1 MSTVKRDRRR
11 TSAQPPLAGLGNAH
25 RRRTKIVATVGPAT
39 DDPAVLEAL
48 LAAGVDCLRINFSHG
63 AAEEREMRARRIR
76 EVSSKTGHD
85 VGIMGD
91 LQGPKIR
98 IESFRDGSV
107 VLESGAEFVLDTEM
121 DPSSGTREGV
131 GVAYRN
137 LHRDVAPGDYLLLD
151 DGLILFEVLDVTGT
165 KILNR
170 VARGGTLRNKKG
182 VNKQGGGLSAPA
194 LTNKDREDIAQ
205 AARLGLDFV
214 AVSFARNAADI
225 EEARSL
231 VRKAES
237 HAHIVAKIER
247 AEAVENINEIMTA
260 SDVIMVARGDLA
272 VEVGYA
278 SMTGLQKGLIRLAR
292 AKNKV
297 SITATQMLESM
308 IHSGSPT
315 RAEVSDVANAVM
327 DGSDAIML
335 SAETAVGSNPVAAVR
350 TMAEV
355 AVGAEKHEQFSRAAN
370 YRLDD
375 VFKYV
380 DEAIAM
386 AAMYTANHL
395 DVKAIVAMTESGATS
410 LWMSR
415 VRSGIPVF
423 AFTRH
428 ESTRRRVT
436 IYRGVYP
443 IDFDVLAAG
452 SSRRMYAYV
461 FDRLIREE
469 AVAPGDRILLTR
481 GEFEGIAGGTNTM
494 QVLTVPEIVDSSD
507 GDD

>member
-1 MSTVKRDRRR
+1 MSQIKRDRRGLD
-11 TSAQPPLAGLGNAH
+11 PGVLARPAETH

-39 DDPAVLEAL
+39 DDAKVLAAL
-48 LAAGVDCLRINFSHG
+48 IEAGVDCMRVNFSHG
-63 AAEEREMRARRIR
+63 KGEDREQRVRLIR
-76 EVSSKTGHD
+76 EVSADLGRD

-98 IESFRDGSV
+98 IEAFADGEAL
-107 VLESGAEFVLDTEM
+107 LEPGAQFVLDTDM
-121 DPSSGTREGV
+121 DPKGGNAEAV
-131 GVAYRN
+131 GVAYKA
-137 LHRDVAPGDYLLLD
+137 LQKDVSAGDFLLLD
-151 DGLILFEVLDVTGT
+151 DGLILLEVVDVSG
-165 KILNR
+165 NR
-170 VARGGTLRNKKG
+170 IITNVTRGGTLRNNKG

-194 LTNKDREDIAQ
+194 LTEKDRKDIR
-205 AARLGLDFV
+205 AAAALGLDFL
-214 AVSFARNAADI
+214 AVSFAREAADI
-225 EEARSL
+225 EEARWLLRS
-231 VRKAES
+231 EGS
-237 HAHIVAKIER
+237 QAHVVAKIER
-247 AEAVENINEIMTA
+247 AEAVENIDEIMTA

-292 AKNKV
+292 ARNKV

-327 DGSDAIML
+327 DGSDAVML
-335 SAETAVGSNPVAAVR
+335 SAETAVGSNPVEAVQ
-350 TMAEV
+350 TMANV
-355 AVGAEKHEQFSRAAN
+355 AVGAEKHESFSRAAN
-370 YRLDD
+370 YRIDD
-375 VFKYV
+375 VFRHV

-386 AAMYTANHL
+386 ASMYTANHL
-395 DVKAIVAMTESGATS
+395 DVRAIAAMTESGSTS

-436 IYRGVYP
+436 MYRGVYP
-443 IDFDVLAAG
+443 IDFDVLSAG
-452 SSRRMYAYV
+452 SSQRMYEAV
-461 FDRLIREE
+461 FDRLLREG
-469 AVAPGDRILLTR
+469 AVAPGDRILVTR
-481 GEFEGIAGGTNTM
+481 GEFEGISGGTNTM
-494 QVLTVPEIVDSSD
+494 QILTVPEPGRAAD

>member
-1 MSTVKRDRRR
+1 MPEVKRERRR
-11 TSAQPPLAGLGNAH
+11 QSVDPLARIGEPH

-39 DDPAVLEAL
+39 DDPAVLEEL
-48 LAAGVDCLRINFSHG
+48 LAAGADCLRINFSHG
-63 AAEEREMRARRIR
+63 DARQREMRVRLIR
-76 EVSSKTGHD
+76 EVSARLGRD

-98 IESFRDGSV
+98 IESFVDGE
-107 VLESGAEFVLDTEM
+107 VLLEDGAEFVLDTDM
-121 DPSSGTREGV
+121 DPNGGTQDKV
-131 GVAYRN
+131 GVAYKS
-137 LHRDVAPGDYLLLD
+137 LHQDVESGDFLLLD
-151 DGLILFEVLDVTGT
+151 DGLVLLEVVEVSGSRIVT
-165 KILNR
+165 R
-170 VARGGTLRNKKG
+170 VVRGGTLKNNKG

-194 LTNKDREDIAQ
+194 LTKKDRVDIEQ
-205 AARLGLDFV
+205 AAALGLDFV
-214 AVSFARNAADI
+214 AVSFARNASDI
-225 EEARSL
+225 EEARALLRAAGS
-231 VRKAES
+231 R
-237 HAHIVAKIER
+237 AHVVAKIER

-292 AKNKV
+292 SRNKV

-335 SAETAVGSNPVAAVR
+335 SAETAVGSNPVEAVR
-350 TMAEV
+350 TMASV
-355 AVGAEKHEQFSRAAN
+355 AVGAEKHERFSRAAN
-370 YRLDD
+370 YRIDD
-375 VFKYV
+375 VFNHV

-395 DVKAIVAMTESGATS
+395 DVNAIAAMTESGSTS

-415 VRSGIPVF
+415 VRSGIAVF
-423 AFTRH
+423 AFTRQ
-428 ESTRRRVT
+428 EATRRRVT
-436 IYRGVYP
+436 LYRGVYP
-443 IDFDVLAAG
+443 MDFDVLSAG
-452 SSRRMYAYV
+452 SSRRMHEAV
-461 FDRLIREE
+461 FEHLLREE
-469 AVAPGDRILLTR
+469 AVAPGDRVIVTH
-481 GEFEGIAGGTNTM
+481 GQFEGISGGTNTM
-494 QVLTVPEIVDSSD
+494 EILTVPEPASSSD

>member
-1 MSTVKRDRRR
+1 MPSLKSDRRR
-11 TSAQPPLAGLGNAH
+11 LGGNPLSGLGNPH

-39 DDPAVLEAL
+39 DDPAVLEEL
-48 LAAGVDCLRINFSHG
+48 IAAGVDCLRINFSHG
-63 AAEEREMRARRIR
+63 AGEESEMRTRRIR
-76 EVSSKTGHD
+76 EVSAKVGRD

-98 IESFRDGSV
+98 IESFENGE
-107 VLESGAEFVLDTEM
+107 VLLEKGAEFVLDTQMNPNAGNEAA
-121 DPSSGTREGV
+121 V
-131 GVAYRN
+131 GVAYKD
-137 LHRDVAPGDYLLLD
+137 LPKDVAPGDFLLLD
-151 DGLILFEVLDVTGT
+151 DGLVLLEVVDVQGS
-165 KILNR
+165 KVVSR
-170 VARGGTLRNKKG
+170 VARGGSLKNRKG

-194 LTNKDREDIAQ
+194 LTDKDRKDIEQ
-205 AARLGLDFV
+205 AARLGVDFL
-214 AVSFARNAADI
+214 AVSFARDADDI
-225 EEARSL
+225 EEARAL
-231 VRKAES
+231 LRNAGS

-247 AEAVENINEIMTA
+247 TEAVENINEIMTA

-292 AKNKV
+292 SKNKV

-327 DGSDAIML
+327 DGSDAVML
-335 SAETAVGSNPVAAVR
+335 SAETAVGNNPVEAVR
-350 TMAEV
+350 TMDKV

-370 YRLDD
+370 YRIDD
-375 VFKYV
+375 VFRYV

-386 AAMYTANHL
+386 ASMYTANHL
-395 DVKAIVAMTESGATS
+395 DVKAIVAMTESGSTS

-428 ESTRRRVT
+428 EATRCRVS

-443 IDFDVLAAG
+443 VAYDVLAAG
-452 SSRRMYAYV
+452 SSQRMYSAV
-461 FDRLIREE
+461 FRTLLREGAAE
-469 AVAPGDRILLTR
+469 PGDRIIVTR
-481 GEFEGIAGGTNTM
+481 GEFDGISGGTNTM
-494 QVLTVPEIVDSSD
+494 QVLTVTEPSSSAD

>member
-1 MSTVKRDRRR
+1 MSDLKRDRR
-11 TSAQPPLAGLGNAH
+11 SARIPPFAGLGQSH

-39 DDPAVLEAL
+39 DDPAILEAL
-48 LAAGVDCLRINFSHG
+48 IGAGADCLRINFSHG
-63 AAEEREMRARRIR
+63 DAQEREKRARLIR
-76 EVSSKTGHD
+76 EVSAKVGRD

-98 IESFRDGSV
+98 IESFKDGPV
-107 VLESGAEFVLDTEM
+107 VLEVGAEFILDSQM
-121 DPSSGTREGV
+121 DPESGTQEGV

-137 LHRDVAPGDYLLLD
+137 LHTDVAPGDYLLLD
-151 DGLILFEVLDVTGT
+151 DGLILLEVVDVTGT
-165 KILNR
+165 RIRNR

-194 LTNKDREDIAQ
+194 LTGKDREDIVQ

-214 AVSFARNAADI
+214 SVSFARNAADI

-231 VRKAES
+231 LRDAGS

-292 AKNKV
+292 SKNKV

-375 VFKYV
+375 IFRFV

-395 DVKAIVAMTESGATS
+395 DVKAIVAMTESGSTC

-436 IYRGVYP
+436 MYRGVYP
-443 IDFDVLAAG
+443 LDFDVLAAG
-452 SSRRMYAYV
+452 SSRRLYAYV
-461 FDRLIREE
+461 FNRLIREH
-469 AVAPGDRILLTR
+469 AVAPGDKILLTR

-494 QVLTVPEIVDSSD
+494 QVLTVPETMNALD

>member
-1 MSTVKRDRRR
+1 MPSLKGDRRR
-11 TSAQPPLAGLGNAH
+11 LDVNPLARLGEPH
-25 RRRTKIVATVGPAT
+25 RRRTKIVATVGPST
-39 DDPAVLEAL
+39 DDPAVLAEL
-48 LAAGVDCLRINFSHG
+48 ISAGVDCLRINFSHG
-63 AAEEREMRARRIR
+63 AAEEREMRGRLIR
-76 EVSSKTGHD
+76 EVSAKVGRD

-98 IESFRDGSV
+98 IESFEHGEV
-107 VLESGAEFVLDTEM
+107 MLETGAEFTLDTDM
-121 DPSSGTREGV
+121 DPTGGNIDAV
-131 GVAYRN
+131 GVAYKS
-137 LHRDVAPGDYLLLD
+137 LHQDVTAGDFLLLD
-151 DGLILFEVLDVTGT
+151 DGLVLLEVVEIAGT
-165 KILNR
+165 KIVTK
-170 VARGGTLRNKKG
+170 VARGGSLKNKKG

-194 LTNKDREDIAQ
+194 LTSKDREDIVQ

-214 AVSFARNAADI
+214 AVSFARDAADI
-225 EEARSL
+225 EEARFL
-231 VRKAES
+231 LRNAGS
-237 HAHIVAKIER
+237 HAHVVAKIER
-247 AEAVENINEIMTA
+247 AEAVENINEIMNA

-292 AKNKV
+292 SKNKV

-308 IHSGSPT
+308 IHSASPT

-327 DGSDAIML
+327 DGSDAVML
-335 SAETAVGSNPVAAVR
+335 SAETAVGSNPVEAVR
-350 TMAEV
+350 TMAKV
-355 AVGAEKHEQFSRAAN
+355 AIGAEKHEQFSRAAN
-370 YRLDD
+370 YRIDD
-375 VFKYV
+375 IFNYV

-395 DVKAIVAMTESGATS
+395 EVKAIVAMTESGSTT

-436 IYRGVYP
+436 MYRGVYP
-443 IDFDVLAAG
+443 VDFDVLAAG
-452 SSRRMYAYV
+452 SSRRMYASV
-461 FDRLIREE
+461 FARLLREN
-469 AVAPGDRILLTR
+469 AVEPGDRIIVTR
-481 GEFEGIAGGTNTM
+481 GEFEGISGGTNTM
-494 QVLTVPEIVDSSD
+494 QVLTVPEPGSDSD

>member
-1 MSTVKRDRRR
+1 MNDRRGHQ
-11 TSAQPPLAGLGNAH
+11 SGPLARLGESH

-39 DDPAVLEAL
+39 ADPEVLAAL
-48 LAAGVDCLRINFSHG
+48 IEAGVDCMRINFSHG
-63 AAEEREMRARRIR
+63 EAGQRERHARAIRAVSAELGR
-76 EVSSKTGHD
+76 D

-98 IESFRDGSV
+98 IESFVGGE
-107 VLESGAEFVLDTEM
+107 VLLEKGAQFVLDTEM
-121 DPSSGTREGV
+121 DPAAGNDQAV
-131 GVAYRN
+131 GVAYKS
-137 LHRDVAPGDYLLLD
+137 LHDDVTAGDFLLLD
-151 DGLILFEVLDVTGT
+151 DGLLLLEVIEVSGSRIVT
-165 KILNR
+165 R
-170 VARGGTLRNKKG
+170 VARGGSLKNNKG

-194 LTNKDREDIAQ
+194 LTDKDREDIKQ
-205 AARLGLDFV
+205 VAALGLDFV
-214 AVSFARNAADI
+214 AVSFAREAADI

-231 VRKAES
+231 LRKAGG
-237 HAHIVAKIER
+237 HAHVVAKIER

-292 AKNKV
+292 ARNKV

-335 SAETAVGSNPVAAVR
+335 SAETAVGSNPVEAVR
-350 TMAEV
+350 TMASV
-355 AVGAEKHEQFSRAAN
+355 AVGAEKHERFSRAAN
-370 YRLDD
+370 YRIDD
-375 VFKYV
+375 VFNHV

-395 DVKAIVAMTESGATS
+395 DVKAIAAMTESGSTS

-436 IYRGVYP
+436 MYRGVYP
-443 IDFDVLAAG
+443 VEFDVMSAG
-452 SSRRMYAYV
+452 SSRRMYEAV
-461 FDRLIREE
+461 FDQLLREK
-469 AVAPGDRILLTR
+469 AVAPGDRVIVTR

-494 QVLTVPEIVDSSD
+494 QIVTVPEATKSSD

>member
-1 MSTVKRDRRR
+1 MPELKQDRRR
-11 TSAQPPLAGLGNAH
+11 LSANPLARLGESH

-39 DDPAVLEAL
+39 DDPAVLEKL
-48 LAAGVDCLRINFSHG
+48 LAAGADCLRINFSHG
-63 AAEEREMRARRIR
+63 EAEEREARVRDIR
-76 EVSSKTGHD
+76 EVSARLGRD

-98 IESFRDGSV
+98 IESFVDGEV
-107 VLESGAEFVLDTEM
+107 MLEDGAEFVLDTDM
-121 DPSSGTREGV
+121 DPEAGTDRAVGCAYKSLHEDVESG
-131 GVAYRN
+131 
-137 LHRDVAPGDYLLLD
+137 DFLLLD
-151 DGLILFEVLDVTGT
+151 DGLLLLEVAEVSGSRIITH
-165 KILNR
+165 
-170 VARGGTLRNKKG
+170 VVRGGSLKNNKG

-194 LTNKDREDIAQ
+194 LTDKDREDIKQ
-205 AARLGLDFV
+205 AAALGLDFV
-214 AVSFARNAADI
+214 AVSFARNASDV
-225 EEARSL
+225 EEARALLRS
-231 VRKAES
+231 AGS
-237 HAHIVAKIER
+237 YAHVVAKIER

-292 AKNKV
+292 ARNKV

-327 DGSDAIML
+327 DGSDAVML
-335 SAETAVGSNPVAAVR
+335 SAETAVGSNPVEAVR
-350 TMAEV
+350 TMASV
-355 AVGAEKHEQFSRAAN
+355 AVGAEKHERFSRAAN
-370 YRLDD
+370 YRIDD
-375 VFKYV
+375 VFNHV

-386 AAMYTANHL
+386 ASMYTANHL
-395 DVKAIVAMTESGATS
+395 DVKAIAAMTESGSTS

-428 ESTRRRVT
+428 EGTRRRVT
-436 IYRGVYP
+436 MYRGVYP
-443 IDFDVLAAG
+443 VEFDVLSAG
-452 SSRRMYAYV
+452 SSRRMYDAV
-461 FDRLIREE
+461 FEQLLHEA
-469 AVAPGDRILLTR
+469 AVAPGDRVIVTR
-481 GEFEGIAGGTNTM
+481 GELEGISGGTNTM
-494 QVLTVPEIVDSSD
+494 QILTVSEPDGSSD

>member
-1 MSTVKRDRRR
+1 MNGFGEP
-11 TSAQPPLAGLGNAH
+11 Q

-39 DDPAVLEAL
+39 DDPTVLAEL
-48 LAAGVDCLRINFSHG
+48 IRAGADCLRINFSHG
-63 AAEEREMRARRIR
+63 NAQDRETRVRRIR
-76 EVSSKTGHD
+76 DVSAGLGHD

-98 IESFRDGSV
+98 IESFVDGEIE
-107 VLESGAEFVLDTEM
+107 LEDGAEFVLDTDME
-121 DPSSGTREGV
+121 PGGGNQHAV
-131 GVAYRN
+131 GVAYKS
-137 LHRDVAPGDYLLLD
+137 LHRDVSPGDFLLLD
-151 DGLILFEVLDVTGT
+151 DGLMLLEVREVSGSRIITQ
-165 KILNR
+165 
-170 VARGGTLRNKKG
+170 VARGGTLKNKKG

-194 LTNKDREDIAQ
+194 LTDKDREDIRQ
-205 AARLGLDFV
+205 AAALGLDFV
-214 AVSFARNAADI
+214 AVSFARNASDI
-225 EEARSL
+225 DEARGLLRS
-231 VRKAES
+231 AGS
-237 HAHIVAKIER
+237 HAHVVAKIER

-292 AKNKV
+292 SRNKV

-335 SAETAVGSNPVAAVR
+335 SAETAVGSNPVEAVR
-350 TMAEV
+350 TMASV
-355 AVGAEKHEQFSRAAN
+355 AVGAEKHERFSRAAN
-370 YRLDD
+370 YRIDD
-375 VFKYV
+375 VFNHV

-395 DVKAIVAMTESGATS
+395 DVKAIVAMTESGSTS

-436 IYRGVYP
+436 MYRGVYP

-452 SSRRMYAYV
+452 SSLRMYASV
-461 FDRLIREE
+461 FERLMREG
-469 AVAPGDRILLTR
+469 AVSPGDRVIVTR
-481 GEFEGIAGGTNTM
+481 GELEGISGGTNTM
-494 QVLTVPEIVDSSD
+494 QVLTVTEPGSSAD